1 MLKKYP
7 KLVVLLI
14 LGSTLLCMSCASSEN
29 DSLINVSGP
38 GDVPGGGTDTS
49 NVACSDSV
57 QASGFNGGDGT
68 EADPYLICNYVQLVK
83 IRDDLSA
90 HYRLTQNID
99 ASSSHSEG
107 SERDA
112 STDGDSDCTAYNPG
126 AAAST
131 DAGHPEHGDSCRGWA
146 PVGNS
151 GNPFSGR
158 FDGAGYAIQ
167 NLYQSAI
174 GGHTRYAG
182 LFGYTGSSAE
192 IRNLGIEKPVYLA
205 SPLTLS
211 ATPTP
216 TAVVWWGIILEQ
228 SVIPM

>member
-1 MLKKYP
+1 MKNKINETMLKKYP

-131 DAGHPEHGDSCRGWA
+131 DAGHPNMEIA
-146 PVGNS
+146 VEVG
-151 GNPFSGR
+151 PPW
-158 FDGAGYAIQ
+158 
-167 NLYQSAI
+167 
-174 GGHTRYAG
+174 
-182 LFGYTGSSAE
+182 E
-192 IRNLGIEKPVYLA
+192 IVG
-205 SPLTLS
+205 TLS
-211 ATPTP
+211 A
-216 TAVVWWGIILEQ
+216 ADSMEQ
-228 SVIPM
+228 AMRSRIFTKAR